1 MDITIESVKKEEKE
15 ILKNLLEKY
24 EYEFSQYNNLDVNEL
39 GVTDMII
46 WIVIGMIK
54 TGTHFL

>member
-39 GVTDMII
+39 GLTDMII